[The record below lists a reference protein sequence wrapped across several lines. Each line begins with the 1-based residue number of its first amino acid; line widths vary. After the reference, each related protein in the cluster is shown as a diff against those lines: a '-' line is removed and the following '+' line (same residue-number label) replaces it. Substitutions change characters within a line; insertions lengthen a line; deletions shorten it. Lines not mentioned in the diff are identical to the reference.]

1 MAAPTTISG
10 SLMFIEYSDTPG
22 GAKKSAVCQSEGS
35 FDGSRNVVSDE
46 TNCGVL
52 KSMGPA
58 NNRFTLNAVVDL
70 APDAGEAS
78 YNDYQALYQNNTQKY
93 WHLTDSNNDL
103 YHGGYGWISALGQQ
117 NVSGQT
123 AKFTMTIEIDGDIDI
138 TPQS

>member
-10 SLMFIEYSDTPG
+10 SLMFIEYSDTPS

-78 YNDYQALYQNNTQKY
+78 YNDFQALYQNNTQKY

>member
-103 YHGGYGWISALGQQ
+103 YHGGYGWIAALGQQ

>member
-10 SLMFIEYSDTPG
+10 SLMFIEYSVTPA

>member
-10 SLMFIEYSDTPG
+10 SVMFIEYSDTPS

-58 NNRFTLNAVVDL
+58 NNRFTLNAVVDV

-78 YNDYQALYQNNTQKY
+78 YNDFQVLYQNNTQKY
-93 WHLTDSNNDL
+93 WHLTDSNNDI

-117 NVSGQT
+117 NTSGQT

>member
-10 SLMFIEYSDTPG
+10 SVMFIEYSDTPS

-58 NNRFTLNAVVDL
+58 NNRFTLNAVVDV
-70 APDAGEAS
+70 APDANEAS
-78 YNDYQALYQNNTQKY
+78 YNDFQALYQNNTQKY
-93 WHLTDSNNDL
+93 WHLTDSNNDI

-117 NVSGQT
+117 NTSGQT

>member
-1 MAAPTTISG
+1 MSAPTTISG
-10 SLMFIEYSDTPG
+10 SVMFIEYSDTPG
-22 GAKKSAVCQSEGS
+22 STKKSAVCQSEGS

-58 NNRFTLNAVVDL
+58 NNRFTLNAVVDVD
-70 APDAGEAS
+70 PDANEAS
-78 YNDYQALYQNNTQKY
+78 YNEFQALYQNNTKKY
-93 WHLTDSNNDL
+93 WHLTDSANDI
-103 YHGGYGWISALGQQ
+103 YNGGYGWIAALGQQ
-117 NVSGQT
+117 NTSGQT

>member
-1 MAAPTTISG
+1 
-10 SLMFIEYSDTPG
+10 
-22 GAKKSAVCQSEGS
+22 
-35 FDGSRNVVSDE
+35 
-46 TNCGVL
+46 
-52 KSMGPA
+52 MGPA

-103 YHGGYGWISALGQQ
+103 YHGGYGWIAALGQQ

>member
-1 MAAPTTISG
+1 MADPTTISG
-10 SLMFIEYSDTPG
+10 SVMFIEYSDTPG

-52 KSMGPA
+52 KSLGPQ
-58 NNRFTLNAVVDL
+58 NNRLTLNAVVDT
-70 APDAGEAS
+70 APDATEAS
-78 YNDYQALYQNNTQKY
+78 YNDFQTLYANNTKKY
-93 WHLTDSNNDL
+93 WHLTDSNNDI

-123 AKFTMTIEIDGDIDI
+123 SKFTMTIEIDGDIDT

>member
-1 MAAPTTISG
+1 
-10 SLMFIEYSDTPG
+10 
-22 GAKKSAVCQSEGS
+22 
-35 FDGSRNVVSDE
+35 
-46 TNCGVL
+46 
-52 KSMGPA
+52 
-58 NNRFTLNAVVDL
+58 
-70 APDAGEAS
+70 
-78 YNDYQALYQNNTQKY
+78 LYQNNTQKY

>member
-1 MAAPTTISG
+1 MADPTTISG
-10 SLMFIEYSDTPG
+10 SVMFIEYSDTPG

-52 KSMGPA
+52 KQLGPQ
-58 NNRFTLNAVVDL
+58 NNRMTLNAVVDT
-70 APDAGEAS
+70 APDANEAS
-78 YNDYQALYQNNTQKY
+78 YNDYQTLYANNTKKY
-93 WHLTDSNNDL
+93 WHLTDAANDI

-117 NVSGQT
+117 NTSGQT
-123 AKFTMTIEIDGDIDI
+123 SKFTMTIEIDGDIDT

>member
-1 MAAPTTISG
+1 MADPTTISG
-10 SLMFIEYSDTPG
+10 SVMFIEYSDTPA

-52 KSMGPA
+52 KSLGPQ
-58 NNRFTLNAVVDL
+58 NNRMTLNAVVDT

-78 YNDYQALYQNNTQKY
+78 YNDFQTMYANNTKKY
-93 WHLTDSNNDL
+93 WHLTDSANDI
-103 YHGGYGWISALGQQ
+103 YHGGYGWIASLGQQ

-123 AKFTMTIEIDGDIDI
+123 AKFTMTIEIDGDIDT

>member
-10 SLMFIEYSDTPG
+10 SVMFIEYSDTPS

-58 NNRFTLNAVVDL
+58 NNRFTLNAVVDV

-78 YNDYQALYQNNTQKY
+78 YNDFQALYQNNTQKY
-93 WHLTDSNNDL
+93 WHLTDSNNDI
-103 YHGGYGWISALGQQ
+103 YHGGYGWIAALGQQ
-117 NVSGQT
+117 NTSGQT

>member
-1 MAAPTTISG
+1 MADPTTISG
-10 SLMFIEYSDTPG
+10 SVMFIEYSDTPG

-52 KSMGPA
+52 KQLGPQ
-58 NNRFTLNAVVDL
+58 NNRMTLNAVVDV
-70 APDAGEAS
+70 APDANEAS
-78 YNDYQALYQNNTQKY
+78 YNDYQTLYANNTKKY
-93 WHLTDSNNDL
+93 WHLTDSANDI

-117 NVSGQT
+117 NTSGQT
-123 AKFTMTIEIDGDIDI
+123 SKFTMTIEIDGDIDT

>member
-1 MAAPTTISG
+1 MADPTTISG
-10 SLMFIEYSDTPG
+10 SVMFIEYSDNPAS
-22 GAKKSAVCQSEGS
+22 AKKSAVCQSEGS

-52 KSMGPA
+52 KSLGPA
-58 NNRFTLNAVVDL
+58 NNRFTLNAVVDI

-78 YNDYQALYQNNTQKY
+78 YNDFQTLYANNTQKY
-93 WHLTDSNNDL
+93 WHLTNSGNDI
-103 YHGGYGWISALGQQ
+103 YHGGYGWIAALGQQ

-123 AKFTMTIEIDGDIDI
+123 AKFTMTIEIDGDIDT